1 MKRVASRA
9 VITRNHSRGERDLV
23 SVTAMRVAE
32 IIGFRYKASVSRA
45 VKCPLGT

>member
-23 SVTAMRVAE
+23 SVTAVRVARDYRLSLQ
-32 IIGFRYKASVSRA
+32 GFRIAR
-45 VKCPLGT
+45 G